1 MGLATKTKAYFFFLT
16 SPTATPINP
25 LNLHALPILG
35 RLRKKEKKKSLADT
49 QSNHAKTNLHLVRSL
64 KNVSSIYEIQAGASK
79 LKFNFDHADQ
89 KFILTFRLP
98 LIAKF

>member
-35 RLRKKEKKKSLADT
+35 RLRKKEKKKASRTATTLKPTCTSLE
-49 QSNHAKTNLHLVRSL
+49 V
-64 KNVSSIYEIQAGASK
+64 
-79 LKFNFDHADQ
+79 
-89 KFILTFRLP
+89 
-98 LIAKF
+98 